1 MFHSDTLELRAFA
14 RNKEHARV
22 HSRFAQIILAAFIM
36 LPCCLAQTSSDPAH
50 QEAQNDKTGRV
61 NILTI
66 IQSTQ
71 KGRQRLSEVEE
82 RFAPRKAALRKRS
95 EEILDL
101 RKKLSEQGANLTDD
115 ERKQLSKDLESKTRS
130 YLSDAELA
138 ARDYVAAENSAV
150 AKLSGEAID
159 VITAYAK
166 ANGYAVIFDA
176 TDASISVLWV
186 SDKTS
191 HKLKLSGKPMS
202 RFQEDV
208 LAAYPPAN
216 AMPINL
222 EIIKACDAKAH

>member
-1 MFHSDTLELRAFA
+1 MSHSDKLEQRAFA
-14 RNKEHARV
+14 RSKEHARV
-22 HSRFAQIILAAFIM
+22 HSTFARVLLVTFIM
-36 LPCCLAQTSSDPAH
+36 LPCCLAQTSSDSAH

-61 NILTI
+61 NLLTI

-95 EEILDL
+95 AEILDL
-101 RKKLSEQGANLTDD
+101 RKKLSEQGANLADD
-115 ERKQLSKDLESKTRS
+115 ERKQLSKALESKTRS
-130 YLSDAELA
+130 YLSDTELA
-138 ARDYVAAENSAV
+138 AKDYVAAENSTV

-159 VITAYAK
+159 VIAAYAK

-202 RFQEDV
+202 RLQEDV
-208 LAAYPPAN
+208 LAAYPAAN